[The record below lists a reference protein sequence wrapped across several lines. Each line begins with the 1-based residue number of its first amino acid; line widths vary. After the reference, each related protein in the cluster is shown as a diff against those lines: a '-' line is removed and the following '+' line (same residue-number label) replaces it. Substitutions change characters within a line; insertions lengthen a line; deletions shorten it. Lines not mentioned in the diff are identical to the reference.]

1 MNAELDEDLDGYHN
15 EEVDRF
21 ATPLISLKLTPG
33 QYQFIRI
40 SNLATTDYETGLYFA
55 GIFNT

>member
-33 QYQFIRI
+33 QYQEYVECSEVSF
-40 SNLATTDYETGLYFA
+40 SDAVVE
-55 GIFNT
+55 